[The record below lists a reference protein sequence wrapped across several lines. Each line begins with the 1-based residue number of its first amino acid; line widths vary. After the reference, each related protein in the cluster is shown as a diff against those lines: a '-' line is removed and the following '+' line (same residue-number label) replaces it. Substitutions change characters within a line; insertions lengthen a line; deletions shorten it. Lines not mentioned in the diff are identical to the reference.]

1 MVARVIVDISNSEVD
16 RIFDYQIPVHFIVEC
31 GDRVLVPFGNRT
43 IEGYCISISDN
54 SDCGIELKCILRKLD
69 ESPLILPEMI
79 KLMEFM
85 KEKYFIRFVDSLR
98 LFIPSK
104 LRGNKVKARMKEYC
118 SLVDTM
124 SYEEVLALIP
134 KRAKAQLAVAERLR
148 DSGEFLTVLATE
160 FSNSA
165 INALVKLGVVSR
177 YGMEVKRTPFKGI
190 SSVDSDFKLTDMQN
204 NSVDKI
210 FNSEKDVIL
219 LHGVTGSGKTE
230 VYLACIEKVL
240 AEGKTAIMLVPEI
253 SLTPQILRIF
263 RGRFG
268 DMVAMLHSGLSDG
281 ERYDEWRRI
290 YDGDARIVVGARSA
304 IFAPMRDVGIIII
317 DEEHDSSYISESN
330 PRYSTIDIARF
341 RAEYNDCHVVAGSA
355 TPSVDS
361 YQKAKHK
368 EYEIAVMN
376 KRISANGMPEV
387 AIVDMALELRRGNFG
402 LFSTDLREAIIDTV
416 EAGNQAMIFLN
427 RRGYAS
433 YMQCKSC
440 GYIAK
445 CTDCDVSLTYHHQD
459 GLLKCH
465 YCGKRFKPLTQCPDC
480 SSESIKQGKIGTER
494 VVRELTDLLGND
506 VGILRMD
513 NDTTTTKTAY
523 LDILGAFK
531 AGEAKVLVGTQM
543 IAKGHDF
550 PDVTLVGVLDADMSL
565 YFSDYRSSERTFQLI
580 TQVAGRCGRSV
591 KKGRVLV
598 QTYSP
603 KHYLFNFIKS
613 YDYEGFFDK
622 EVNNR
627 KVTSFPPFATIIRVL
642 ISSESEDKCVETAK
656 HIYTEL
662 KLIKAKTPDKFI
674 YMQAMKSPVT
684 RIQSKFRY
692 QIVMRVNRQH
702 EQDLIGEIH
711 GILDSKKVRGVSV
724 FVEINPQSMS

>member
-16 RIFDYQIPVHFIVEC
+16 RIFDYQIPVNFDVEC

-43 IEGYCISISDN
+43 IEGYCISKSEYSEYGTD
-54 SDCGIELKCILRKLD
+54 LKCVVRKLD
-69 ESPLILPEMI
+69 ENPLILPEMI
-79 KLMEFM
+79 KLMSFM
-85 KEKYFIRFVDSLR
+85 KEKFFIRYVDSLR

-104 LRGNKVKARMKEYC
+104 LRGNKVKAKIKEYC
-118 SLVDTM
+118 SLSESMTYDQMLSLV
-124 SYEEVLALIP
+124 P
-134 KRAKAQLAVAERLR
+134 KRAKSQIAVLERLKEG
-148 DSGEFLTVLATE
+148 GEFFTILATE

-165 INALVKLGVVSR
+165 INALVKIGVIDR
-177 YGMEVKRTPFKGI
+177 YGIEVKRTPFKGLSATNI
-190 SSVDSDFKLTDMQN
+190 TVKLTDMQN
-204 NSVDKI
+204 NAVDKV
-210 FNSEKDVIL
+210 FKSEKDVIL

-230 VYLACIEKVL
+230 VYLSCIEKVL

-304 IFAPMRDVGIIII
+304 IFAPIRDVGVIII

-330 PRYSTIDIARF
+330 PRYNTIDIATY
-341 RAEYNDCHVVAGSA
+341 RAVYNKCHIVIGSA

-361 YQKAKHK
+361 YQKANKG
-368 EYEIAVMN
+368 EYEIAVMD
-376 KRISANGMPEV
+376 KRISKNGMPEV
-387 AIVDMALELRRGNFG
+387 EIIDMAGELRRGNFG
-402 LFSTDLREAIIDTV
+402 LFSSELKESIIDTV

-427 RRGYAS
+427 RRGFAS

-459 GLLKCH
+459 NLLKCH
-465 YCGKRFKPLTQCPDC
+465 YCGKKFKPLTQCPDC
-480 SSESIKQGKIGTER
+480 GSESIKQGKIGTER
-494 VVRELTDLLGND
+494 VVRELRDLLGNE
-506 VGILRMD
+506 VGVLRMD
-513 NDTTTTKTAY
+513 NDTTSTKTAY

-531 AGEAKVLVGTQM
+531 EGEAKVLVGTQM

-580 TQVAGRCGRSV
+580 TQVAGRCGRSI
-591 KKGRVLV
+591 KKGRVLI

-613 YDYEGFFDK
+613 YDYKGFFEK

-627 KVTSFPPFATIIRVL
+627 KVTSFPPYTTIIRVL
-642 ISSESEDKCVETAK
+642 VTSESEDKCVDTAK
-656 HIYTEL
+656 SIFGNL
-662 KLIKAKTPDKFI
+662 KLIKATCPEEFI
-674 YMQAMKSPVT
+674 YLQAMKSPVT

-692 QIVMRVNRQH
+692 QIVMRINRNN
-702 EQDLIGEIH
+702 EQKLISDIH
-711 GILDSKKVRGVSV
+711 NILDDKKSRGVSS